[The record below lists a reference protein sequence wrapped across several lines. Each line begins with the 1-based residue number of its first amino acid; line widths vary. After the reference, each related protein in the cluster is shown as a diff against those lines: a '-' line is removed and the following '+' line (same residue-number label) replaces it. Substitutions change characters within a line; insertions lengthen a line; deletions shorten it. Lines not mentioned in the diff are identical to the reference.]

1 MLITQ
6 SEAARI
12 LGVSR
17 QYIDEQRHKKPRFS
31 YFVKDERG
39 IWQINDE
46 SPQWIATVEKYARK
60 QEQKEKKQKGTGKIK
75 DVIVDSNAREAARKA
90 VREILSKEKE
100 LDIYAKSNLAIAEK
114 KIYQNEIAKQ
124 QALQEEI
131 RTLELKKVVADMG
144 LFKYWWSFTQSL
156 IERIYR
162 RPYEIEPELAA
173 LYMAGE
179 NKQATQK
186 LIRELEVIIKDVTH
200 ELYIDINNEGYNMPE
215 REDEKNKS
223 DV

>member
-1 MLITQ
+1 MLISQ

-12 LGVSR
+12 IGVSR
-17 QYIDEQRHKKPRFS
+17 QYIDEWRHKKPRPS
-31 YFVKDERG
+31 YFTQDEKN
-39 IWQINDE
+39 IWRINDE
-46 SPQWIATVEKYARK
+46 SPQWIAMVEKYACK

-75 DVIVDSNAREAARKA
+75 NVTVDGKVREAARKA
-90 VREILSKEKE
+90 AKEILSKEKE

-162 RPYEIEPELAA
+162 RPHEIEPELAA
-173 LYMAGE
+173 LFMAGE

-200 ELYIDINNEGYNMPE
+200 ELYMDINNEGYNMPE
-215 REDEKNKS
+215 KGDEKNNN